1 MRIREN
7 RPTIQDSIS
16 KTLEVEGRE
25 QMVRHIFDTLRKKGV
40 VVTDFATERRKNLGN
55 CAAWRSKTHTAST
68 SNPPDAC
75 ERRKRLAGE

>member
-40 VVTDFATERRKNLGN
+40 VVTDSRNRAEEKSRQLCSVEVESAYGLNK
-55 CAAWRSKTHTAST
+55 
-68 SNPPDAC
+68 
-75 ERRKRLAGE
+75 